1 MNHFELFNL
10 PAAFQLDAAELQ
22 QRYRKLQ
29 QTMHPDRFANGSER
43 DKLLAVQRTAQLND
57 AYQTLRSPLSRA
69 EYLLELRGVE
79 LAHEQTTLQDP
90 EFLMAQMEWRERIED
105 ITDWESLDAAYKDLQ
120 EQMRDLQSELEGF
133 LAENVNENANEN
145 AANTVRKLKFMHKLH
160 HELERIEEQ
169 IRY

>member
-1 MNHFELFNL
+1 MNHFELFDM
-10 PAAFQLDAAELQ
+10 PAAFNLDAAELQ

-29 QTMHPDRFANGSER
+29 QTLHPDRFANGSER
-43 DKLLAVQRTAQLND
+43 DKLMAVQRTAQLND

-69 EYLLELRGVE
+69 EYLLELRGLE

-90 EFLMAQMEWRERIED
+90 EFLMAQMEWRERIEEVN
-105 ITDWESLDAAYKDLQ
+105 DWESLDAAYKDLQ
-120 EQMRDLQSELEGF
+120 EQMRDFQSELEQQ
-133 LAENVNENANEN
+133 LQNDANED

-160 HELERIEEQ
+160 HELEQIEER

>member
-69 EYLLELRGVE
+69 EYLLELRGID

-90 EFLMAQMEWRERIED
+90 EFLMAQMEWRERIEEVD
-105 ITDWESLDAAYKDLQ
+105 DWESLDAAYKDLQ
-120 EQMRDLQSELEGF
+120 EQMRDLQAELEGF
-133 LAENVNENANEN
+133 LAEDANDD
-145 AANTVRKLKFMHKLH
+145 AAITVRKLKFMHKLH

>member
-1 MNHFELFNL
+1 MNHFELFDM
-10 PAAFQLDAAELQ
+10 PAAFNLDAAELQ

-43 DKLLAVQRTAQLND
+43 DKLMAVQRTSQLND

-69 EYLLELRGVE
+69 EYLLELRGIE

-90 EFLMAQMEWRERIED
+90 EFLMAQMEWRERIEEVD
-105 ITDWESLDAAYKDLQ
+105 DFDSLDAAYKDLQ
-120 EQMRDLQSELEGF
+120 EQMRDLQSELEHQ
-133 LAENVNENANEN
+133 LNSDANDE

-160 HELERIEEQ
+160 HELEQIEER

>member
-1 MNHFELFNL
+1 MNHFELFDL

-29 QTMHPDRFANGSER
+29 QTMHPDRFASGSER

-90 EFLMAQMEWRERIED
+90 EFLMAQMEWRERIAEVD
-105 ITDWESLDAAYKDLQ
+105 DWETLDAAYKDLQ
-120 EQMRDLQSELEGF
+120 EQMRDLQSELESL
-133 LAENVNENANEN
+133 LADNANDD
-145 AANTVRKLKFMHKLH
+145 AANTVRKLKFIHKLH
-160 HELERIEEQ
+160 HELEQLEEQ
-169 IRY
+169 IQ

>member
-1 MNHFELFNL
+1 MNHFELFDM
-10 PAAFQLDAAELQ
+10 PAAFNLDAAELQ

-43 DKLLAVQRTAQLND
+43 DKLMAVQRTSQLND

-69 EYLLELRGVE
+69 EYLLELRGIE

-90 EFLMAQMEWRERIED
+90 EFLMAQMEWRERIEEVD
-105 ITDWESLDAAYKDLQ
+105 DFDALDAAYKDLQ
-120 EQMRDLQSELEGF
+120 EQMRDLQSELEQQ
-133 LAENVNENANEN
+133 LTSDANEE

-160 HELERIEEQ
+160 HELEQIEDKLN
-169 IRY
+169 

>member
-1 MNHFELFNL
+1 MNHFELFDL

-29 QTMHPDRFANGSER
+29 QAMHPDRFASGGER
-43 DKLLAVQRTAQLND
+43 EKLRAVQRTAQLND

-69 EYLLELRGVE
+69 EYLLELRGIE

-90 EFLMAQMEWRERIED
+90 EFLMAQMEWRERIAEVNE
-105 ITDWESLDAAYKDLQ
+105 WESLDAAYKDLQ
-120 EQMRDLQSELEGF
+120 EQMRDMQAELEGF
-133 LAENVNENANEN
+133 LADDANVD

-160 HELERIEEQ
+160 HELEQIEEKLE
-169 IRY
+169 

>member
-1 MNHFELFNL
+1 MNHFELFDM
-10 PAAFQLDAAELQ
+10 PAAFNLDAAELQ

-43 DKLLAVQRTAQLND
+43 DKLMAVQRTSQLND

-69 EYLLELRGVE
+69 EYLLELRGIE

-90 EFLMAQMEWRERIED
+90 EFLMAQMEWRERIEEVD
-105 ITDWESLDAAYKDLQ
+105 DFDSLDAAYKDLQ
-120 EQMRDLQSELEGF
+120 EQMRDLQSELEQQ
-133 LAENVNENANEN
+133 LNSDANDK

-160 HELERIEEQ
+160 HELEQIEER